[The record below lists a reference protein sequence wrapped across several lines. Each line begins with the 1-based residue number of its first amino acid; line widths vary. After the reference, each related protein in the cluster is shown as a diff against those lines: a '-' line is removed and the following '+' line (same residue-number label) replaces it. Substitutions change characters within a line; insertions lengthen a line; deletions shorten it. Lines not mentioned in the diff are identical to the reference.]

1 MKTAIQ
7 KHRISAFQ
15 RQSGRC
21 FYCGLTMWQSQP
33 EVFAQAHGLTLAQ
46 VKGLQC
52 TAEHL
57 HARCNGGKDT
67 ADNIVAACSIC
78 NRQRHA
84 GKKVALSPMDYAK
97 QVKAQIR
104 NMNWH
109 KLALLRKLAGLAT
122 VQGIELDSMS

>member
-7 KHRISAFQ
+7 IHRISAFQ
-15 RQSGRC
+15 HQSGRC
-21 FYCGLTMWQSQP
+21 FYCGLPMWQSQP

-57 HARCNGGKDT
+57 HARCDGGKDE

-78 NRQRHA
+78 NKRRHA
-84 GKKVALSPMDYAK
+84 GKKVALAPMDYAK
-97 QVKAQIR
+97 RVKARIQE
-104 NMNWH
+104 MKWH
-109 KLALLRKLAGLAT
+109 SQPLMRVLAGDGHSG
-122 VQGIELDSMS
+122 VGVV

>member
-7 KHRISAFQ
+7 KHRITAFQ

-21 FYCGLTMWQSQP
+21 FYCGLPMWQSQP

-57 HARCNGGKDT
+57 HARCDGGKDK

-78 NRQRHA
+78 NRRRHA
-84 GKKVALSPMDYAK
+84 GKKMALSPMDYAWK
-97 QVKAQIR
+97 VNARIQQMK
-104 NMNWH
+104 WH
-109 KLALLRKLAGLAT
+109 DLALLRGLAGEGNSGAG
-122 VQGIELDSMS
+122 VG